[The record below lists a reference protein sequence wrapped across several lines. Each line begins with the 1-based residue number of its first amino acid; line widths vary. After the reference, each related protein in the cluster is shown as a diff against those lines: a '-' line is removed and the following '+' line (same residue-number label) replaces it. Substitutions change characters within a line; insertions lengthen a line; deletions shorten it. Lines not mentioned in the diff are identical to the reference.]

1 MSGGLR
7 CRSCG
12 RAFQP
17 RFAYQTATGPGGEEG
32 PWCNP
37 HCVPEVQGQV
47 DCTVCAA
54 KFEPEFVWQ
63 IEGQEAFCS
72 KPCAGMD
79 DRAGLCLAVVNQKGG
94 TGKTTT
100 AIHVAVGLAQAGER
114 VLLIDADAQGNVG
127 TSLDASSPGN
137 LFHLMLEGR
146 ALNDL
151 TSPVRENLD
160 LLAADAGLAAIDL
173 RLPTMKGRSRILRQ
187 ALTESRKSYDRIVI
201 DCGPSLSLLNQNALC
216 AADGILVPVSC
227 DYLSLVGVRQVV
239 RTMRNVGKLLD
250 HELELVGLVPTMY
263 DGRRRIDRQ
272 VHQALVER
280 FDERV
285 APAIRQTTRITEAP
299 SRARTVFEDAP
310 NSKGAEDYRAL
321 VKWVIKRNWRVGDG
335 G

>member
-17 RFAYQTATGPGGEEG
+17 RFAYQTAAGPGGEEG
-32 PWCNP
+32 PWCSPN
-37 HCVPEVQGQV
+37 CVPASQAQRT
-47 DCTVCAA
+47 CSVCATR
-54 KFEPEFVWQ
+54 FEPEFVWQ
-63 IEGQEAFCS
+63 LDGQRAFCS
-72 KPCAGMD
+72 KPCAGID
-79 DRAGLCLAVVNQKGG
+79 ERAGLCLAVMNQKGG

-100 AIHVAVGLAQAGER
+100 AIHVAVGLAAAGER

-137 LFHLMLEGR
+137 LFHLMIEGR
-146 ALNDL
+146 TLGDL
-151 TSPVRENLD
+151 VESVRPNLD

-187 ALTESRKSYDRIVI
+187 ALEAGRNRYDRIII

-216 AADGILVPVSC
+216 ASDGILVPVSC
-227 DYLSLVGVRQVV
+227 DYLSLVGVRQVL
-239 RTMRNVGKLLD
+239 RTLRNVGKLLD

-272 VHQALVER
+272 VHQALVDR
-280 FDERV
+280 FGERV

-299 SRARTVFEDAP
+299 SRAKTIFEDAP
-310 NSKGAEDYRAL
+310 TSRGAEDYRQL
-321 VKWVIKRNWRVGDG
+321 VRWVSKRSWRAHDVG
-335 G
+335 